1 MIVISPSVVLSS
13 GSGVNANNPVV
24 GWQNLVTRV
33 NVAASGAAAAYPV
46 LNLANP
52 STAQAQSWRGAN
64 TAQQY
69 LTVTVGT
76 DEFIDYLA
84 VARHNFGSGAVVV
97 SVEGMAVDGG
107 SWVELAGEMLPADDS
122 PLLFRFVPQAL
133 FLIRLKLQPGT
144 VVPSAA
150 VLYVGKLL
158 VLQRR
163 IYVGHTPIPFGRES
177 RVTTGVSESGN
188 FLGRI
193 VLGESLET
201 SVDLQNMTPSWYRA
215 EMDPFIVASKEAP
228 FFFAWRPDSYP
239 RETGFAWMTNNPKP
253 SNQRS
258 NGMMQI
264 SLSMGGVSL

>member
-1 MIVISPSVVLSS
+1 MIVVSPSVVLAS
-13 GSGVNANNPVV
+13 GGGVNANNPVV
-24 GWQNLVTRV
+24 GWRNLVSTG
-33 NVAASGAAAAYPV
+33 NIAASGAADGYPA

-52 STAQAQSWRGAN
+52 STAQAQSWRGSN
-64 TAQQY
+64 TAGQY

-84 VARHNFGSGAVVV
+84 VARHNFGSGAIVV
-97 SVEGMAVDGG
+97 SVEGMAVEDG
-107 SWVELAGEMLPADDS
+107 SWVELAAEMLPADDS

-133 FLIRLKLQPGT
+133 FQIRLRLQPSA
-144 VVPSAA
+144 VIPRAA

-163 IYVGHTPIPFGRES
+163 IYVGHTPIPYGRES

-201 SVDLQNMTPSWYRA
+201 SVDLQNMTPAWYRA
-215 EMDPFIVASKEAP
+215 EMDPFIAASKEAP

-239 RETGFAWMTNNPKP
+239 RETGYAWMTNNPKP

-264 SLSMGGVSL
+264 SLSMGGIAL

>member
-13 GSGVNANNPVV
+13 GGGVNANNPVV
-24 GWQNLVTRV
+24 GWHNLVTIG
-33 NVAASGAAAAYPV
+33 NLAASGSAAAYPV

-52 STAQAQSWRGAN
+52 STAQAQSWRGSN
-64 TAQQY
+64 TAEQY

-97 SVEGMAVDGG
+97 SVEGMAVEGG
-107 SWVELAGEMLPADDS
+107 SWAELASEILPADDS

-133 FLIRLKLQPGT
+133 FQIRLRMQPGA
-144 VVPSAA
+144 VIPRAA

-177 RVTTGVSESGN
+177 RITTGISESGD

-215 EMDPFIVASKEAP
+215 QMDPFIVASKEVP
-228 FFFAWRPDSYP
+228 FFFAWRPASYP

>member
-1 MIVISPSVVLSS
+1 MIVISPSVVLSP
-13 GSGVNANNPVV
+13 GGGINAENPVV
-24 GWQNLVTRV
+24 GWHNLVTV
-33 NVAASGAAAAYPV
+33 GSVSADGANVDYPV
-46 LNLANP
+46 SNLANP
-52 STAQAQSWRGAN
+52 STALLWRGSN
-64 TAQQY
+64 TADQY
-69 LTVTVGT
+69 LTVSVGT

-107 SWVELAGEMLPADDS
+107 SWVELAGEILLADDS
-122 PLLFRFVPQAL
+122 PLLFRFAPQAL
-133 FLIRLKLQPGT
+133 FQIRLKLQPGS
-144 VVPSAA
+144 VIPSAA

-158 VLQRR
+158 ILQRR
-163 IYVGHTPIPFGRES
+163 IYVGHTPIPFGRET

-193 VLGESLET
+193 VIGESLET
-201 SVDLQNMTPSWYRA
+201 SVDLQNITPSWYRDQL
-215 EMDPFIVASKEAP
+215 DPFIVASKDTP
-228 FFFAWRPDSYP
+228 FFFAWRPGTYP

-264 SLSMGGVSL
+264 SLSMGGVAL